1 MGSASDQRKV
11 HLTMPLTFTPEAA
24 ERLTTLSASSNA
36 YDQAVLAAVKT
47 ILSQLEL
54 HPERHRVGASQFT
67 EPTAWGRIVDVDDG
81 AGWMVLW
88 TIGEKPGGI
97 RILRVEPAPSLG

>member
-11 HLTMPLTFTPEAA
+11 QPQMPLTFTPEAA
-24 ERLTTLSASSNA
+24 NRLTTLSASSNS
-36 YDQAVLAAVKT
+36 YDRAVLLAVKT
-47 ILSQLEL
+47 ILNQLDL

-81 AGWMVLW
+81 ASWMVLW
-88 TIGEKPGGI
+88 TTGENPGHI
-97 RILRVEPAPSLG
+97 RILRVEPAPTLG